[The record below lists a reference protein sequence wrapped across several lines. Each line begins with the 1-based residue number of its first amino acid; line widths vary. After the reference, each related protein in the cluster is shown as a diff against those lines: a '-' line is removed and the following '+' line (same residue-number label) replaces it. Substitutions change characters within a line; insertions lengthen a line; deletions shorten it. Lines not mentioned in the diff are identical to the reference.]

1 MEYKVAGI
9 IRTSPTGKKDRNESV
24 QGQRIAIEF
33 KIKKFFSKK
42 YPYDTYR
49 IVWFV
54 DDSVSGD
61 DPNRTQLL
69 ELFKIIDTFHFA
81 FVRDVDR
88 FSRSYLGIMWFHE
101 YFLTDRGNSPHKG
114 CKLIFCN
121 GIGDLYNEDNSLN
134 VDSYLAFFIY
144 CGIAQGE
151 LIRIRQRCKAGR
163 ERKKRLKND
172 KV

>member
-9 IRTSPTGKKDRNESV
+9 IRTSPTGKKERNDSV
-24 QGQRIAIEF
+24 QGQRVVINYKIAEHF
-33 KIKKFFSKK
+33 KKNH
-42 YPYDTYR
+42 PMDTYR
-49 IVWFV
+49 VIWFV
-54 DDSVSGD
+54 DDNVSGD
-61 DPNRTQLL
+61 DPERPQLTQLF
-69 ELFKIIDTFHFA
+69 EQINTFHYA

-101 YFLTDRGNSPHKG
+101 YFLTDRGNSSHKG

-121 GIGDLYNEDNSLN
+121 GIGDLYTLNGLLN
-134 VDSYLAFFIY
+134 VDTYLTFFIF

-163 ERKKRLKND
+163 ERKKNEAKQ
-172 KV
+172 